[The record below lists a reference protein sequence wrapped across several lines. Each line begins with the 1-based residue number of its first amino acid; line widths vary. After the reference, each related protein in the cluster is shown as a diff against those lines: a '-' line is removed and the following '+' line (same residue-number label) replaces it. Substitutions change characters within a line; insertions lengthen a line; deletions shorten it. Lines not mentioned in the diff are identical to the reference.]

1 VGGAGGGI
9 HRTCWAS
16 GRCRCT
22 TRGPTC
28 SSVCHSLTRAST
40 RRVYCTFLCQ
50 GCYYL
55 MSSATAPRPKTPP
68 AAYVG
73 AACVEQGGRCRLL
86 RKTPGRVGPCPVSG
100 GGLQYTMQ
108 TSSGLRQHR
117 RGPIKVSRDW
127 LEHPPD
133 GRHVASWGTVGFTCG
148 SRMLSPL
155 CEGTSHLAQQY
166 SGGQDARA

>member
-1 VGGAGGGI
+1 VGECAG
-9 HRTCWAS
+9 HV
-16 GRCRCT
+16 
-22 TRGPTC
+22 GPRDGVAAPHEARHISC
-28 SSVCHSLTRAST
+28 LPFLTRAST
-40 RRVYCTFLCQ
+40 CRVYCTL
-50 GCYYL
+50 
-55 MSSATAPRPKTPP
+55 P
-68 AAYVG
+68 
-73 AACVEQGGRCRLL
+73 RLL
-86 RKTPGRVGPCPVSG
+86 LLDAKRNRPTSQDPTGGLRGVALSAAAQDTRPCGPVPSVR

-117 RGPIKVSRDW
+117 LGPIKVSRDW